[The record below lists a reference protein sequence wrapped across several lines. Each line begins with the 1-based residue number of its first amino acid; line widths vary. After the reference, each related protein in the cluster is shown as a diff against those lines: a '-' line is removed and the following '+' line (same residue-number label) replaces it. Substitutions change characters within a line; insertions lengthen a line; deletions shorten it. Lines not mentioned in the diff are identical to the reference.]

1 LIQTNKQS
9 NLQLSLFV
17 FFKKYEYNYT
27 ITNIDFLIYIDAGSG
42 IGRLV
47 LATAAL
53 YPNWKLCRGIELL
66 PTIHE
71 ESLDK
76 LEDCRRR
83 MVDDE
88 GILRTS
94 NSTTDTEH
102 PPIQQLYLPSDDGPL
117 PLAPIEMECGSFEDP
132 YSSFCD
138 ADILFCF
145 SSCLSSHLRI
155 NLARSIGRQ
164 SRTGTIIITTEY
176 QLPLGGQ
183 LAEVP
188 DDPDYPCGEY
198 ELELLDTISGP
209 CTAVGGEST
218 VYIHRVLKSVGNG
231 KRRVQ
236 PTLPVSELAYRAIQ
250 HMEQT
255 DTSKFT
261 VQVSNQMAFLG
272 FPESWRPKI

>member
-1 LIQTNKQS
+1 M
-9 NLQLSLFV
+9 
-17 FFKKYEYNYT
+17 
-27 ITNIDFLIYIDAGSG
+27 
-42 IGRLV
+42 V
-47 LATAAL
+47 LAAAAL

-71 ESLDK
+71 ESIDK

-83 MVDDE
+83 MVDED
-88 GILRTS
+88 IPRTS
-94 NSTTDTEH
+94 NSTTDIE
-102 PPIQQLYLPSDDGPL
+102 LLFLPSDDEPL

-164 SRTGTIIITTEY
+164 SRPGTIVITTEY

-183 LAEVP
+183 LTEVP
-188 DDPDYPCGEY
+188 DDLDYPCGEY

-218 VYIHRVLKSVGNG
+218 VYIHRVLKSIGNG
-231 KRRVQ
+231 ERRVQ
-236 PTLPVSELAYRAIQ
+236 PLLPVSELAYRAIQ

-255 DTSKFT
+255 DTSKFI

-272 FPESWRPKI
+272 FPESWRP